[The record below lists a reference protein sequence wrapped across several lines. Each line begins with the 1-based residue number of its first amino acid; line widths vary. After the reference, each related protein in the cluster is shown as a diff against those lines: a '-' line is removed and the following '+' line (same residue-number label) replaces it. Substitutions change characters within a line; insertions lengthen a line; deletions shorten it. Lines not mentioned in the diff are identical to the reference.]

1 MTWTGPIPQNC
12 DVCRSPITTGGFGDV
27 VIPPQL
33 GGNGHSWGIVCPKCA
48 LRCTFGTGKGQMY
61 DKTGN
66 KVKAV
71 TETRIS

>member
-1 MTWTGPIPQNC
+1 MSWTGPIPQNC
-12 DVCRSPITTGGFGDV
+12 DVCRSPINGGGFGDV
-27 VIPPQL
+27 VIP
-33 GGNGHSWGIVCPKCA
+33 GHSWGIVCPKCA

-66 KVKAV
+66 KIKAV